1 MSETRNAASAAL
13 LERIAREQPAGSPLR
28 QRALESLLK
37 RGLPSSRDE
46 NWRYANLR
54 PLERVRF
61 APPAPADSAAQ
72 VTLPP
77 AVAGFARYVFIDGVF
92 APSASG
98 AAVTP
103 SGVRIQSLSS
113 VPETSA
119 HDRDADFPESSG
131 DHDTAFGLLNEAF
144 AIDGARIIVP
154 ADAEAALEIVFVAR
168 SPADRGGSYPR
179 LHMTVGRHGALKVIE
194 RHVSAGA
201 EGSFVIAAT
210 HARLA
215 ESARLD
221 HHRIQELAPR
231 SVWIDT
237 LSATLSR
244 SATCC
249 LHAVSLGAQSARS
262 TMSVRLEGEDAQ
274 VSLDAVSVG
283 DRQQVHDMYAVVDHA
298 AARTRTQESF
308 RGIAG
313 GRSRLAFNGKI
324 IVRPGAHQADS
335 SQSLRG
341 LLAGPESEIDVR
353 PQLEIYTDDVR
364 CNHGATAGKLDDAVL
379 FYLLS
384 RGIEPQT
391 AQLLLQWAFL
401 EDVVARIKV
410 PELRRQIEHSLALRM
425 RDAEALKE
433 LI

>member
-1 MSETRNAASAAL
+1 MSETRNAAGAAL
-13 LERIAREQPAGSPLR
+13 LERIAHELPPGSPLR
-28 QRALESLLK
+28 QRALERLLK
-37 RGLPSSRDE
+37 SGLPSSRDE

-61 APPAPADSAAQ
+61 APPAPPDTTAQ

-103 SGVRIQSLSS
+103 SGVRIESLSAA
-113 VPETSA
+113 PETSA
-119 HDRDADFPESSG
+119 YDRGADFPESSG
-131 DHDTAFGLLNEAF
+131 NDDTAFGLLNEAF

-168 SPADRGGSYPR
+168 SPADQGGSYPR
-179 LHMTVGRHGALKVIE
+179 LHMAVGRHGALKVIE
-194 RHVSAGA
+194 RHVSAAA
-201 EGSFVIAAT
+201 EGSFVTAA
-210 HARLA
+210 AQVRLA
-215 ESARLD
+215 ESARLE
-221 HHRIQELAPR
+221 HYRIQELAPR

-274 VSLDAVSVG
+274 LSLDAVSVG

-341 LLAGPESEIDVR
+341 LLAGPDSEIDVR

-364 CNHGATAGKLDDAVL
+364 CKHGATAGKLDDAML